1 MCPPEDKCEVK
12 IADFDS
18 VKMFTPG
25 VSAASVPDLACE
37 PKPSGV
43 KVLGTPFYRAPE
55 VSVLTLCVSVHVLV
69 CTCVYWWLNSNES
82 FYEQIVYAFVCV
94 FLYAGV
100 GTWV

>member
-1 MCPPEDKCEVK
+1 MCPPEGKCEVK

-25 VSAASVPDLACE
+25 VSAASVSDLACE

-55 VSVLTLCVSVHVLV
+55 VSVSIHVLV
-69 CTCVYWWLNSNES
+69 YTCVYWWLNSNES

-94 FLYAGV
+94 LLYAGV
-100 GTWV
+100 GTRV